1 MVKVMLPA
9 DASLP
14 DVLAAR
20 ARAASDSRLVADVIG
35 GVLAVVALSVW
46 RPWAWLSLAG
56 VALAF
61 AAFGSWGIADRELQE
76 RGDRGARWLR
86 ITLTSVRVAS
96 VIIGAIAAMGA
107 LLTGLGVA
115 LGTWIS

>member
-1 MVKVMLPA
+1 MVKVMLPP

-20 ARAASDSRLVADVIG
+20 ARAASDSRLVVDVIG

-46 RPWAWLSLAG
+46 RPWAWITLLG
-56 VALAF
+56 VATAF
-61 AAFGSWGIADRELQE
+61 AAFGMWGIADRELQE
-76 RGDRGARWLR
+76 RGDRGSRSLR
-86 ITLTSVRVAS
+86 ITLNAARVVA
-96 VIIGAIAAMGA
+96 VIIGAIAVVGAM
-107 LLTGLGVA
+107 LTGLGAA